1 MQLRMASDDNRTEWS
16 SIKSVTV
23 QVSGEIGQAGSEN
36 PTCYQSIIKDNWM
49 KQSPVINQN
58 YGKILDSN

>member
-23 QVSGEIGQAGSEN
+23 QVSSEIGQAGSEN
-36 PTCYQSIIKDNWM
+36 PTCYQSIIKDNY
-49 KQSPVINQN
+49 QLPINQN

>member
-1 MQLRMASDDNRTEWS
+1 MASDVNRTEWS

-23 QVSGEIGQAGSEN
+23 QVSSEIGQAGSEN

-49 KQSPVINQN
+49 KQSCYQLIKTMAKFQTQINF
-58 YGKILDSN
+58 

>member
-1 MQLRMASDDNRTEWS
+1 MQLRMASDVNRTEWS

-23 QVSGEIGQAGSEN
+23 QVSSEIGQAGSEN

-49 KQSPVINQN
+49 KESPVTN
-58 YGKILDSN
+58 